1 MNTTYNYD
9 EDENKPAP
17 DVLPAFEVPADLKAQ
32 IEAIK
37 RQTSGDKKPEKPK
50 AESQADPQIEAE
62 AERKRLAEAIA
73 AQKAELEAK
82 EREEQEKIEK
92 RLEEEAAKAKL
103 KDPLY
108 EDYSKQEEEDEAR
121 LNIKPKSYVY
131 FESREK
137 EPSMF
142 DVAGVRPTRNFTS
155 GRLEYEVQTED
166 VERFMQNHFVTSGRI
181 VKKA

>member
-9 EDENKPAP
+9 EDDNKPAP

-37 RQTSGDKKPEKPK
+37 RQTSGEKKADKPK
-50 AESQADPQIEAE
+50 TEDAQAEAE
-62 AERKRLAEAIA
+62 AERKRLAAEIA

-82 EREEQEKIEK
+82 ERAEKEK
-92 RLEEEAAKAKL
+92 LEKQLLEETAKAKL

-121 LNIKPKSYVY
+121 FNIKPKSYVY

-137 EPSMF
+137 EPTMF
-142 DVAGVRPTRNFTS
+142 EVAGIRPTRNFTN
-155 GRLEYEVQTED
+155 GRLEYEVEESD
-166 VERFMQNHFVTSGRI
+166 VARFSNNHFVTNGRI